1 MLVQSQH
8 VLALHRVD
16 VFDLDRTADAEID
29 HQDGEADRRLGGGH
43 GQHQHG
49 EDLAHDI
56 ALEHREGDEVDV
68 HREQH
73 QLDAHQDD
81 DDVLAVEENAQDAQR
96 EQHRGDEEVMV
107 EANGHHTPP
116 RGGTSTTVPASP

>member
-1 MLVQSQH
+1 MTA
-8 VLALHRVD
+8 VLDAVSTSRL
-16 VFDLDRTADAEID
+16 DLTPVYEAVVHHAD
-29 HQDGEADRRLGGGH
+29 RLGGGH

-56 ALEHREGDEVDV
+56 ALEDREGDEVDV

-81 DDVLAVEENAQDAQR
+81 DDVLAVEENAHHPDG
-96 EQHRGDEEVMV
+96 EEDGGDGQILGQ
-107 EANGHHTPP
+107 ADFHI
-116 RGGTSTTVPASP
+116 RLPAPA